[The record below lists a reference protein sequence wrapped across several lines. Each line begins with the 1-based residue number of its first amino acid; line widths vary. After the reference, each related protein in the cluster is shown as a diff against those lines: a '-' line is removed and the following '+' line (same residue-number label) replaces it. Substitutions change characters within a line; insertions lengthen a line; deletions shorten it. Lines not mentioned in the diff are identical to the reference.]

1 MLCYLGL
8 GFLFAKCL
16 DKQGFT
22 VFAGCLN
29 AQSEGAQKLRAECSG
44 RMHAIHIDVT
54 KDDIIHD
61 AFQYVKKNLPNN
73 GKVLM
78 CFTLN
83 CYILTI

>member
-29 AQSEGAQKLRAECSG
+29 DQSEGAQKLRAECSE

-54 KDDIIHD
+54 KDDTILD
-61 AFQYVKKNLPNN
+61 AFQYVKKNLPTN
-73 GKVLM
+73 GKAKHKL
-78 CFTLN
+78 FREKTLL
-83 CYILTI
+83 I